1 MANAT
6 KPEIGIAHQAL
17 VTLTC
22 VQPRTSFDASPPKR
36 NIKPWGDFPL
46 LVFASERTRKTL
58 EIGSIADPRGE
69 KDSMKMSCK
78 IPSSFF
84 TQSLLHLF
92 VRLLTS
98 FSAHLFT
105 PPPPAFYC
113 LPVPSI
119 SFLFRTVYPLPSEEP
134 TPLIHPLPPPPHPK
148 VPTPFLL
155 WFPAFVSFS
164 VPPLKSNLFSGLQR
178 PFL

>member
-6 KPEIGIAHQAL
+6 KPEIGIAHQAP

-22 VQPRTSFDASPPKR
+22 VQPRTSFDASPLKR

-46 LVFASERTRKTL
+46 LVFASGRTRKTL

-105 PPPPAFYC
+105 PPRTRLLLPTRSFDFFLVSNLLPP
-113 LPVPSI
+113 
-119 SFLFRTVYPLPSEEP
+119 SFWRTYSSNPP
-134 TPLIHPLPPPPHPK
+134 TATTTPPQSPHPLLTL
-148 VPTPFLL
+148 VSSIRLFLRPTFEE
-155 WFPAFVSFS
+155 
-164 VPPLKSNLFSGLQR
+164 
-178 PFL
+178 